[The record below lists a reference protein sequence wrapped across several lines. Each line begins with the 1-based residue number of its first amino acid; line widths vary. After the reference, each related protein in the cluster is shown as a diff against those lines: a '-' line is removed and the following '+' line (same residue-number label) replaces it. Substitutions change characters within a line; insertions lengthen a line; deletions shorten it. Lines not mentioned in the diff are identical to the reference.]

1 MPRLAR
7 SFVEMAFGAVV
18 TAAAFIVPAVLMSFE
33 IADSDLAVFDIS
45 TPRDRDAEFVADI
58 SSLFP
63 DRDDP
68 QQPAGDPE
76 QVQPVET
83 KNVEPP
89 RRAAEK
95 VEQSTQ
101 VAAVEAAPSEAAEL
115 EARAQA
121 AAAAT
126 KAKAGRESLSG
137 GTKRAKSGQKKQRC
151 AEPTDEIQR
160 LDDDEYSISRELV
173 MEYAS
178 DLERASRLAY
188 VAWHKDKDGDIDG
201 FVLKKI
207 RCGTV
212 LEQAGLQNGDVI
224 RAVNGKQVKSIMTA
238 WGAWRKVKKKDVV
251 RVTVIRKGEK
261 IELRYKI
268 T

>member
-7 SFVEMAFGAVV
+7 SFVEMILGAVI
-18 TAAAFIVPAVLMSFE
+18 TASAFVVPAVLLSFE
-33 IADSDLAVFDIS
+33 IADSAFEDYDIS
-45 TPRDRDAEFVADI
+45 SPDDRDAAFVSDI
-58 SSLFP
+58 ASLFP

-68 QQPAGDPE
+68 KQPEGDP
-76 QVQPVET
+76 QQQQPVET
-83 KNVEPP
+83 QNTEAP
-89 RRAAEK
+89 RRAEEK
-95 VEQSTQ
+95 VEASTQ
-101 VAAVEAAPSEAAEL
+101 VAAVEAVATAEAEAAPRE
-115 EARAQA
+115 QA
-121 AAAAT
+121 ASAAS
-126 KAKAGRESLSG
+126 KARAGRESLSG
-137 GTKRAKSGQKKQRC
+137 GTKRAKQGQKKQKC
-151 AEPTDEIQR
+151 AEPTDEIQQV
-160 LDDDEYSISRELV
+160 DDHEYTISRDLV

-188 VAWHKDKDGDIDG
+188 VAWHKDEDGDIDG
-201 FVLKKI
+201 FVVKKI

-251 RVTVIRKGEK
+251 RVTVIRKGKK
-261 IELRYKI
+261 IELKYRI